1 MRFRSSVIETEI
13 GEASDAT
20 ELQCV
25 SPRVDFV
32 APVRIEVSIN
42 GQQFSTGGPVFTF
55 EDNWHAPAQSGVL
68 PSERHG
74 MASALVGS
82 VAYYFGGEDASFLA
96 SGEGFVNDFWALHLD
111 AMSDFYPSD
120 SARDLAW
127 QKLSLSTS
135 GDPPTPRS
143 YASLVAWATTLIL
156 FGGTS
161 SVWADMHNSTYE
173 YSTTRRV
180 WQQVAVAGGPV
191 APRSGHTATL
201 CSLSVNCRTS
211 DGRPRMFVFGGW
223 GLRDCGH
230 HKQCLRHRDDLWALD
245 LTASPMAWTE
255 VAVNAEQPR
264 PHARKEHSSAIVN
277 GSTLVVFGPLPPVP
291 NKPAPAARPALPAF
305 SVPSASLPG
314 RRALPPLPPTARD
327 RLFPMP
333 RRLGLRAGRRRVQ
346 LVRLDDEAGQ
356 RRVADRPE
364 RRRRLH
370 VAPGVPRAAS
380 SRWPPKCPRAHLMRS
395 RHPARAVTRPR
406 PRPAPATRCTR
417 WETGRRRA
425 RGRRRRC
432 WTGDTW

>member
-1 MRFRSSVIETEI
+1 M
-13 GEASDAT
+13 
-20 ELQCV
+20 
-25 SPRVDFV
+25 
-32 APVRIEVSIN
+32 
-42 GQQFSTGGPVFTF
+42 
-55 EDNWHAPAQSGVL
+55 
-68 PSERHG
+68 
-74 MASALVGS
+74 
-82 VAYYFGGEDASFLA
+82 
-96 SGEGFVNDFWALHLD
+96 LHTD
-111 AMSDFYPSD
+111 AMKDVYPSKH
-120 SARDLAW
+120 AEDLTW
-127 QKLSLSTS
+127 QKLSLVAG
-135 GDPPTPRS
+135 GDAPPPRTKG
-143 YASLVAWATTLIL
+143 SLAAWGNSLLL
-156 FGGTS
+156 FGGL
-161 SVWADMHNSTYE
+161 ADNDGE
-173 YSTTRRV
+173 ALNETRLYAAGRQAWEIV
-180 WQQVAVAGGPV
+180 SVAGGPI
-191 APRSGHTATL
+191 AKRSGHTAHV
-201 CSLSVNCRTS
+201 CSLETNCSTV
-211 DGRPRMFVFGGW
+211 DGKPRMFVFGGW